1 MLISLA
7 WAAPLGARQ
16 EAPSAATSV
25 FTILSGGR
33 VIGGASTTVTE
44 SAEGWSISARETLGE
59 PFQLATSRLLVRYSP
74 DWRPLALSVEG
85 TLDGQ
90 ALTLTT
96 TIAGTAA
103 RSEGFWHGR
112 QVAVTQPISTNA
124 VVLAADLFPAYEALA
139 AQLPS
144 ASSGSKFRLYIA
156 PQGEVEAAVTRV
168 APHRL
173 ITPSGPIDLQEYD
186 LTLFNPGAP
195 LAMEIWIDRQHRLAR
210 LAIPASWLVVLRDD
224 ISSVMAREE
233 RVTRPGDQEVLIP
246 ALGFSLAGTLSAP
259 AGRTGR
265 APAVILVGAPGRQDR
280 DEVTGDIPVFG
291 LLANALADAGFVV
304 VRYDKRGAGRSGGR
318 VESATL
324 ADYVGDALSVVR
336 WLRQRP
342 EVDRD
347 RVGIVGYAEGGA
359 TALLAAAQEK
369 HVATVCLLAAAGQ
382 PGRDIVLLQQERALA
397 RSSEPQ
403 ADRLAKV
410 ALERRV
416 IDAVIKGTGWTDIPP
431 DVRHQ
436 ADTPWFKSWLL
447 FDPAAAM
454 KKIKQPVLIL
464 SGAFDTQFP
473 PAQADRLEALARQRK
488 KLPERATR
496 KVIVPGVNHLLV
508 AAPSGDE
515 DDDSKLTGAPI
526 SPVVTSTVV
535 EWLQASM
542 AGPQ

>member
-1 MLISLA
+1 MLICLA

-16 EAPSAATSV
+16 EAPAGATSV

-124 VVLAADLFPAYEALA
+124 LVLAADLFPAYEALA
-139 AQLPS
+139 AQLPL
-144 ASSGSKFRLYIA
+144 ASSGSRFRLYIA

-195 LAMEIWIDRQHRLAR
+195 LAMEIWIDGHHRLAR

-246 ALGFSLAGTLSAP
+246 ALGILAGGDPVGPGGPHGPRAGGHPGRGPGPPGPGRGHRRHPRLRP
-259 AGRTGR
+259 AGKRPRGCR
-265 APAVILVGAPGRQDR
+265 
-280 DEVTGDIPVFG
+280 
-291 LLANALADAGFVV
+291 
-304 VRYDKRGAGRSGGR
+304 VRR
-318 VESATL
+318 
-324 ADYVGDALSVVR
+324 
-336 WLRQRP
+336 
-342 EVDRD
+342 
-347 RVGIVGYAEGGA
+347 
-359 TALLAAAQEK
+359 
-369 HVATVCLLAAAGQ
+369 
-382 PGRDIVLLQQERALA
+382 RAL
-397 RSSEPQ
+397 
-403 ADRLAKV
+403 
-410 ALERRV
+410 
-416 IDAVIKGTGWTDIPP
+416 
-431 DVRHQ
+431 
-436 ADTPWFKSWLL
+436 
-447 FDPAAAM
+447 
-454 KKIKQPVLIL
+454 
-464 SGAFDTQFP
+464 
-473 PAQADRLEALARQRK
+473 
-488 KLPERATR
+488 
-496 KVIVPGVNHLLV
+496 
-508 AAPSGDE
+508 
-515 DDDSKLTGAPI
+515 
-526 SPVVTSTVV
+526 
-535 EWLQASM
+535 
-542 AGPQ
+542 